1 MGYISSKM
9 KVINT
14 HQLVNVPEGVDVSVK
29 SRVVTVKGSRGTL
42 VKSFKHL
49 ALDMCMP
56 DKKTI
61 RVEKWFGKKKELAA
75 VRTVCSHIT
84 NLISGVTKGYKY
96 KMRAVYAHFPI
107 NCAISEGGTLVEVRN
122 FLGEKY
128 TRRVRMHDGVMCENS
143 KDQKDELILTGNSV
157 EAVSQSA
164 ALIQQSTTVKN
175 KDIRK
180 FWMVSTFQKRAIL
193 KSNSK
198 DSKINRNF
206 FTPFTTK
213 KKKKKKKKKS

>member
-1 MGYISSKM
+1 MGPFPLCIPFKM

-14 HQLVNVPEGVDVSVK
+14 NQSVTVPDDVDVSVK
-29 SRVVTVKGSRGTL
+29 SRVVTVKGERGTL

-49 ALDMCMP
+49 AVDISMP
-56 DKKTI
+56 DKKTV

-84 NLISGVTKGYKY
+84 NLMNGVTKGYKY

-107 NCAISEGGTLVEVRN
+107 NCAISEGGTLFEVRN

-128 TRRVRMHDGVMCENS
+128 TRRVRMHDGVKCENS

-180 FWMVSTFQKRAIL
+180 FLDGVYVSEKGHVVADDL
-193 KSNSK
+193 
-198 DSKINRNF
+198 
-206 FTPFTTK
+206 
-213 KKKKKKKKKS
+213 

>member
-1 MGYISSKM
+1 MGLFPFCIPFKM

-14 HQLVNVPEGVDVSVK
+14 NQSVSVPDEVDVSVK

-49 ALDMCMP
+49 AVDISMP
-56 DKKTI
+56 DKKTV

-84 NLISGVTKGYKY
+84 NLINGVTKGYKY

-107 NCAISEGGTLVEVRN
+107 NCAISEGGTLVEVHN

-128 TRRVRMHDGVMCENS
+128 TRKVRMHDGVKCENS

-180 FWMVSTFQKRAIL
+180 FLDGLYVSEK
-193 KSNSK
+193 
-198 DSKINRNF
+198 
-206 FTPFTTK
+206 TTVVK
-213 KKKKKKKKKS
+213 EE